1 MVEKKYKLE
10 FCFCK
15 IGKEINSKLK
25 GFHVHRIH
33 MDLSEL
39 GFEGNETV
47 IYAPV
52 HNTSITTILDET

>member
-1 MVEKKYKLE
+1 
-10 FCFCK
+10 
-15 IGKEINSKLK
+15 
-25 GFHVHRIH
+25 

-39 GFEGNETV
+39 GFERNETV